1 MNEENDRETSGEGA
15 RRQGG
20 GVVGKWLPG
29 VLLLNTALIGGV
41 LLLVLN
47 RPVMVAPASAKA
59 TEAGESELQRDP
71 PGPLLKLEDFVI
83 QLKAVDTDRY
93 VRLSFDLELHGEAD
107 REPVEARL
115 SRIRDLVISYFAD
128 RTIDELRG
136 SQAMDRTKALLAK
149 RIDDV
154 VPGRRIKN
162 IFITDFIVQ

>member
-1 MNEENDRETSGEGA
+1 MSEDNDRDTSEEGT

-20 GVVGKWLPG
+20 GVVGKLLPS

-41 LLLVLN
+41 LVLVLK
-47 RPVMVAPASAKA
+47 RPVAVAPASAKGA
-59 TEAGESELQRDP
+59 EAVETESGRET

-93 VRLSFDLELHGEAD
+93 VRLSFDLELGSEAD
-107 REPVEARL
+107 QEIVAARI
-115 SRIRDLVISYFAD
+115 SRIRDIVISYFAD

-149 RIDDV
+149 RIDEV